1 MPREDYYAVLG
12 VSSQASDEEIKKAY
26 RKLALETHPDRNPGD
41 PRAEER
47 FKRLSEAY
55 GVLSDSQ
62 KRAQYDEYKRF
73 GFEQRP
79 GGPGGATGFGYS
91 QEEIFKDFFASR
103 QAQEV
108 FAEMQREFQRMG
120 FRFDDSFINRVF
132 FGDKTI
138 FFQGFTWSGPGRVKV
153 FRYGNAGRH
162 HRGHQYRP
170 SMHGRDHSVTLNG
183 SRPKGLI
190 SEGLSLLADAGKKV
204 GRFVLRKLLGLPSD
218 GESGRS
224 REGFGGGAADV
235 TYELVISPRE
245 SLTGAVVELELPHLE
260 NGKRVSVRIPPGVHN
275 GTRLRLRDMGHPMPG
290 SYADRGDLY
299 IQLRVH

>member
-12 VSSQASDEEIKKAY
+12 VSSQATDEEIKKAY

-55 GVLSDSQ
+55 GVLSDTQ

-73 GFEQRP
+73 GFQQRP
-79 GGPGGATGFGYS
+79 GRPGGATGFGYS

-108 FAEMQREFQRMG
+108 FSEMQREFQRMG
-120 FRFDDSFINRVF
+120 FRFDDTFLNRVF

-138 FFQGFTWSGPGRVKV
+138 FFQGFSWSGPGRVKV
-153 FRYGNAGRH
+153 FRYGDVGRQH
-162 HRGHQYRP
+162 PGHQHRP
-170 SMHGRDHSVTLNG
+170 SMRDREHSVRVNG
-183 SRPKGLI
+183 AKPRGLI
-190 SEGLSLLADAGKKV
+190 SEGLSLLVDTGKKV
-204 GRFVLRKLLGLPSD
+204 GQFVLRKLLGLPSEKKT
-218 GESGRS
+218 GSL
-224 REGFGGGAADV
+224 GGGTGGRDVDV
-235 TYELVISPRE
+235 TYELIISPRE
-245 SLTGAVVELELPHLE
+245 SLTGAVVELELPHLDD
-260 NGKRVSVRIPPGVHN
+260 GKRVSVRIPPGVHT
-275 GTRLRLRDMGHPMPG
+275 GTRLRLKDMGHPMPG
-290 SYADRGDLY
+290 SYAHRGDLY